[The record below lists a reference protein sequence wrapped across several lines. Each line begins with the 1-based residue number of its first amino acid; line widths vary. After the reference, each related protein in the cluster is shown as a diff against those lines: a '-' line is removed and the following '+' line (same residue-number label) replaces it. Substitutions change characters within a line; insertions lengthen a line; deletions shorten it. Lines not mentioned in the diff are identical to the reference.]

1 MASFR
6 ASRGGSRQA
15 TSAKDD
21 DIDYAVDR
29 LKDLF
34 SGQLPA
40 SEQEIRER
48 VIFIARQFA
57 ASRELQ
63 PEFQASRENVIDV
76 LQLQRRTLKS
86 IEVARSQSERARLA
100 FEALP
105 SSIQTFLWGDY
116 EPELPQSDDS
126 VASPDRSPARR
137 SGYDDLDR
145 AIQLLREAHRIL
157 HWAYLKE
164 AKFLKYLSPRANR
177 PRDKAVIDLVVGC
190 AISIEQWKRPDLVR
204 MTTNGPFHK
213 FVDAVAKVGEFA
225 GDGISFNHLR
235 QGIGK
240 IQSDRKVGDNP
251 KKARSSKP

>member
-1 MASFR
+1 MASLK

-15 TSAKDD
+15 TSARDD

-40 SEQEIRER
+40 PEQEIRER
-48 VIFIARQFA
+48 VISIAEQFT
-57 ASRELQ
+57 ASRELE
-63 PEFQASRENVIDV
+63 PEFQASLKDVIYV
-76 LQLQRRTLKS
+76 LKLQRRTLKS

-116 EPELPQSDDS
+116 EPELPRSYDS
-126 VASPDRSPARR
+126 VASPDGSLARR

-145 AIQLLREAHRIL
+145 AIQFSKKAHEIL

-164 AKFLKYLSPRANR
+164 AKFLEHLSPRAHR
-177 PRDKAVIDLVVGC
+177 PRNKADIDLVVGC
-190 AISIEQWKRPDLVR
+190 ALSIEQWKRPDLVR
-204 MTTNGPFHK
+204 KTTNGPFHA

-240 IQSDRKVGDNP
+240 VQSDRKVGENP
-251 KKARSSKP
+251 KKGRSSKP